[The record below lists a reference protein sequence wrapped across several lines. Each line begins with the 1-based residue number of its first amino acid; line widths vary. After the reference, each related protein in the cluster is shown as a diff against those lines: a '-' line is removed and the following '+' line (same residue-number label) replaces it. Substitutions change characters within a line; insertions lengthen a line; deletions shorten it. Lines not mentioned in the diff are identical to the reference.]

1 MEKENRKL
9 VLLMALALL
18 VTAVLG
24 LFMDQSNGPVAS
36 SGNYKIRITE
46 ICAKNESIIA
56 DNDGV
61 FRDYVEL
68 YNAGPDVSLAGFT
81 LTDGQ
86 VECEPFG
93 NAVLHSGEYR
103 LVFLGAEVT
112 GFSLGA
118 SGGDA
123 IQLKDPAGG
132 IVVQTNVAAMTAD
145 QVMTLH
151 AGIYRTSYE
160 ATPGFPNNK
169 EGLKAFR
176 QGIVSDAPRIVIS
189 EILAENASA
198 CSDEQGNY
206 CDVIELHNVSGQPLS
221 LGGFWLSDKPDRR
234 FRFRLPDVTVPVD
247 GYLLVYCDGKNYTGE
262 KGEIHANFGLS
273 LGDVLCLTD
282 KDGSFI
288 TTDVTFPGEDCSAAL
303 NEAGTFEAAPP
314 SLGWPNTE
322 DGIYG
327 FAQSRIDEHAPLVI
341 SEVLLSDAGVPC
353 NGALEDV
360 VEIANRSDQ
369 TVSTDGWYLTD
380 DRDPYQYA
388 LPEQELAPGEYLVLV
403 CSSSTTGFS
412 LREGETVTLTTPD
425 YRISSSVTCVPVDPG
440 RSICL
445 QTEGYAVTA
454 PSLGYA
460 NDTEGCEEYAM
471 AQLPGD
477 LRISEVMTANRSYLL
492 GPYGVGCDWVE
503 FYNASTEP
511 VFLGEYCLTDDP
523 LVPEKYPL
531 PQITLAAGKYC
542 VIMLAEKPDN
552 LLKEYAWIPMT
563 LSSEGEGLYLSRG
576 GAITDHVVIPALVPD
591 VSYGRAQGCGVFS
604 MLASVTPGEANAQA
618 AEAAPMPTAVT
629 AQGVYEG
636 VEYLDVELA
645 GEGEIYYTTDCTA
658 PGADAIRYSGPI
670 RITKTTVIRAVCRR
684 DGMIESRTLDLTYLL
699 NEKDNLP
706 AVTLVL
712 ESDDLWSAERGI
724 YTRGGRGEPEYP
736 HVGANYFQKGERS
749 ACVSLFEKDGTG
761 FTSPCGLRIFG
772 GYSRA
777 QDVKALSCSFRDSY
791 GMSELNYPLFGE
803 EGLDTYEAFVLRAG
817 GQDVFTGRIRDVLM
831 TSLLADATN
840 VPVQKY
846 RPVALYLNGQY
857 WGVYFIREKINE
869 NYVAGNYNVRA
880 DSVVLTDR
888 NGFEC
893 PEYMELF
900 NYAVTHDLSQPEHYA
915 YISGIMDIDEY
926 IDVMVAQMCIGNHDN
941 GNVKFFRY
949 PGGKWTWVFFD
960 TDHGLTNVAY
970 YSPGEHLSPGGTGF
984 INDISTGLINALM
997 RNKEFKDKFLTRMAW
1012 QLNNIWTPENINAR
1026 IDYLESLVKED
1037 MVKDY
1042 IRWGYDPAIRQR
1054 HIDSLRGVA
1063 NGRRTV
1069 MIGYVQSYFDLS
1081 DDQMRS
1087 YGFVQ

>member
-1 MEKENRKL
+1 MEKQNKKL
-9 VLLMALALL
+9 VLMMLLAFL
-18 VTAVLG
+18 VAAILG
-24 LFMDQSNGPVAS
+24 LFLDQRNVPVAS
-36 SGNYKIRITE
+36 VGNYKIRITE
-46 ICAKNESIIA
+46 ICAKNERIIA
-56 DNDGV
+56 DNDGLY
-61 FRDYVEL
+61 RDYIEL

-86 VECEPFG
+86 AESAPFG
-93 NAVLHSGEYR
+93 NAVLHTGEYR
-103 LVFLGAEVT
+103 LVFLGTEVT
-112 GFSLGA
+112 GFGLSA
-118 SGGDA
+118 SGGDC

-132 IVVQTNVAAMTAD
+132 IVVQTNVSAMTED
-145 QVMTLH
+145 QVMILRG
-151 AGIYRTSYE
+151 GIYQTSYD
-160 ATPGFPNNK
+160 ATPGFSNDK
-169 EGLKAFR
+169 EGLTAFR
-176 QGIVSDAPRIVIS
+176 QGSVSDAPRIVIS

-198 CSDEQGNY
+198 YPDEQGNY

-221 LGGFWLSDKPDRR
+221 LSGFWLSDKPDQR
-234 FRFRLPDVTVPVD
+234 FRFQMPDVTLAAD

-262 KGEIHANFGLS
+262 KGEVHSNFGLS

-282 KDGSFI
+282 KDGSYI
-288 TTDVTFPGEDCSAAL
+288 TADVLFPGEDCSAAR
-303 NEAGTFEAAPP
+303 NEAGTYEAAAP

-322 DGIYG
+322 DGVYG
-327 FAQSRIDEHAPLVI
+327 FAQSRMDENAPLVI
-341 SEVLLSDAGVPC
+341 SEVLLANAGVPYR
-353 NGALEDV
+353 GTVEDV
-360 VEIANRSDQ
+360 VEITNRSDQ
-369 TVSTDGWYLTD
+369 TVSTAGWYLTD
-380 DRDPYQYA
+380 DSDPYQYA
-388 LPEQELAPGEYLVLV
+388 LPEQELVPGEYLVLV

-412 LREGETVTLTTPD
+412 LREGETVTLTTPG
-425 YRISSSVTCVPVDPG
+425 YRISSSVTCVPAGPG
-440 RSICL
+440 MSISL
-445 QTEGYAVTA
+445 QTEGYDFAC
-454 PSLGYA
+454 PSLGY
-460 NDTEGCEEYAM
+460 
-471 AQLPGD
+471 PGD
-477 LRISEVMTANRSYLL
+477 AGGREDYAAAAMPEALRISEVMTANRSYLL
-492 GPYGVGCDWVE
+492 GPYGVGSDWVE
-503 FYNASTEP
+503 FYNASAEP
-511 VFLGEYCLTDDP
+511 VFLGDYRLSDDP
-523 LVPEKYPL
+523 LVPEKYSL
-531 PQITLAAGKYC
+531 PQITLAPGAYC
-542 VIMLAEKPDN
+542 VVMLAEKPDH
-552 LLKEYAWIPMT
+552 LLKDYTWIPMT
-563 LSSEGEGLYLSRG
+563 LSSEGEGLYLSRD
-576 GAITDHVVIPALVPD
+576 GAITDYAVIPALVPD
-591 VSYGRAQGCGVFS
+591 VSYGRAQGCGAFS
-604 MLASVTPGEANAQA
+604 TLASVTPGEANTQA

-629 AQGVYEG
+629 AQGVYEN
-636 VEYLDVELA
+636 VEYLDVELV

-658 PGADAIRYSGPI
+658 PGADAIRYTGPI
-670 RITKTTVIRAVCRR
+670 RITKTTVIRAVCRQE
-684 DGMIESRTLDLTYLL
+684 GMIESRTLDLTYLL

-712 ESDDLWSAERGI
+712 EPDDLWSAERGI

-736 HVGANYFQKGERS
+736 HVGANYFQKWERS
-749 ACVSLFEKDGTG
+749 ASVSLFEKDGTG
-761 FTSPCGLRIFG
+761 FTSGCGLRIFG

-777 QDVKALSCSFRDSY
+777 QDVKAFSCSFRDSY
-791 GMSELNYPLFGE
+791 GASELSYPLFGE

-846 RPVALYLNGQY
+846 RPVVLYLNGQF

-888 NGFEC
+888 NGYEC

-915 YISGIMDIDEY
+915 YICQMMDVDEY

-949 PGGKWTWVFFD
+949 EGGKWTWAFFD

-970 YSPGEHLSPGGTGF
+970 HSPGEHLSPGGTGF
-984 INDISTGLINALM
+984 INDISTHLINALM

-1026 IDYLESLVKED
+1026 IDYLESLVKAD

-1054 HIDSLRGVA
+1054 HIDSLRAVA
-1063 NGRRTV
+1063 NGRRDV